1 MPTTIPA
8 MAPVPRS
15 GLLVDEG
22 FETERVEEV
31 ADEYNTV
38 AALFDVVVIT
48 GEAIEVADEYNTVGD
63 LFDVVVVAGEAVDVT
78 RDAETDAEVDA

>member
-22 FETERVEEV
+22 FETERGEEV
-31 ADEYNTV
+31 ADENNTV
-38 AALFDVVVIT
+38 GTLFDVVVT
-48 GEAIEVADEYNTVGD
+48 AGEAVEVADEYNTVGD
-63 LFDVVVVAGEAVDVT
+63 LFEVVVVAGEAVDVT